1 MPELAVDAGIG
12 SLARQAETM
21 MPGAPCRDPCRAPSV
36 PNRSRPEGWPQ
47 RVAIVHY
54 WLVTMRGGERVVER
68 LLHLFPHA
76 EIFTHVYDA
85 SAVSETIRERPVHT
99 SFINRLPGA
108 RRHYQK
114 YLPLMPMALEQLDL
128 RGFDLVI
135 SSESGPAKGVITDPD
150 TVHLCYAH
158 SPMRYLWD
166 HYHQYRG
173 SAGRLT
179 RLMMT
184 LLFGRLR
191 HWDMTSAARIDIVVA
206 NSQFIKKRI
215 AKAWRRDAVVV
226 HPPVDTSLFTPAA
239 VVGDEY
245 LWVGQMTPYKRADLA
260 VDAFNALQL
269 PLLMVGDGEMAA
281 ELRKRAG
288 PTIRIIPRMRFDE
301 LRHAYAT
308 SKALVFTPEEDFGI
322 VPVEM
327 MASGRP
333 VLAYARG
340 GIRDSLVERKTGLFF
355 EHQTVG
361 SLIDGVRAM
370 EAWLPEFDPADA
382 VAQAE
387 RFAPEHFDAGILAA
401 LEA

>member
-1 MPELAVDAGIG
+1 MIEA
-12 SLARQAETM
+12 
-21 MPGAPCRDPCRAPSV
+21 
-36 PNRSRPEGWPQ
+36 SRPDGAAAPDTPMSAARPPGWPR

-54 WLVTMRGGERVVER
+54 WFVTMRGGERVVER
-68 LLHLFPHA
+68 LLHLFPQA
-76 EIFTHVYDA
+76 ELFTHVYVPE
-85 SAVSETIRERPVHT
+85 AVSETIRARPVHT

-150 TVHLCYAH
+150 AVHLCYTH

-166 HYHQYRG
+166 HYHQYRTT
-173 SAGRLT
+173 AGRVT

-191 HWDMTSAARIDIVVA
+191 LWDMASAARVDIVVA
-206 NSQFIKKRI
+206 NSQFIKRRI
-215 AKAWRRDAVVV
+215 AKAWRREAIVVY
-226 HPPVDTSLFTPAA
+226 PPVDTSLFTPADR
-239 VVGDEY
+239 VGDEY

-260 VDAFNALQL
+260 VDAFNALAL

-308 SKALVFTPEEDFGI
+308 SRALVFTPEEDFGI

-333 VLAYARG
+333 VLAYGRG
-340 GIRDSLVERKTGLFF
+340 GIRDSLVEYETGLFF
-355 EHQTVG
+355 EEQTVE
-361 SLIDGVRAM
+361 SVIAGVRAM
-370 EAWLPEFDPADA
+370 EDWLPSFDPADA
-382 VAQAE
+382 VAQAR

-401 LEA
+401 LAA

>member
-1 MPELAVDAGIG
+1 
-12 SLARQAETM
+12 
-21 MPGAPCRDPCRAPSV
+21 
-36 PNRSRPEGWPQ
+36 
-47 RVAIVHY
+47 
-54 WLVTMRGGERVVER
+54 
-68 LLHLFPHA
+68 
-76 EIFTHVYDA
+76 
-85 SAVSETIRERPVHT
+85 
-99 SFINRLPGA
+99 
-108 RRHYQK
+108 
-114 YLPLMPMALEQLDL
+114 
-128 RGFDLVI
+128 
-135 SSESGPAKGVITDPD
+135 
-150 TVHLCYAH
+150 
-158 SPMRYLWD
+158 MRYLWD
-166 HYHQYRG
+166 HYHQHRG

-206 NSQFIKKRI
+206 NPQFIKKRI

-260 VDAFNALQL
+260 VEAFNALQL

-281 ELRKRAG
+281 ELRRRAG
-288 PTIRIIPRMRFDE
+288 PTIRIILRMRFDE

-308 SKALVFTPEEDFGI
+308 SKALIFTPEEDFGI

-355 EHQTVG
+355 ERQTIE

-387 RFAPEHFDAGILAA
+387 QFALEHFDAGILAA
-401 LEA
+401 LEHDAPQGLDRGDQRGVRGRRQRAAAARGPPMRLGVQTHFSQNSACRMGRSSDRRRRRVVARSASLGFGRTASGQICGRG